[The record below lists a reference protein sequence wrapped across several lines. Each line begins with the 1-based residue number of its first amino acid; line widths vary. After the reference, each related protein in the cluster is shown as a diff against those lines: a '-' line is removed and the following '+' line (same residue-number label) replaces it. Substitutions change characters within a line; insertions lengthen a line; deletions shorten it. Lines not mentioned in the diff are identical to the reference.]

1 MANEVLELIYNQ
13 IPSAKDRVAL
23 ASTSHQM
30 RNVSNKYETVEHIIL
45 KPSDIDVAI
54 EHRATRVT
62 FWNGNLM
69 RELERMPRI
78 KYLNI
83 NNLKVTQLFTL
94 PPKLVF
100 LSCIGNALTSLPELP
115 PTLKELRCGRNE
127 LTVLPTLPPTLK
139 LLNCDE
145 NKLTQLPTLP
155 STLIS
160 LDCWHNQL
168 TELPSLPPKLEILH
182 CSHNRLRQLPP
193 LPKSLVE
200 LVSYRN
206 YLNLPS
212 NFKSLHPHLKIAY
225 TD

>member
-13 IPSAKDRVAL
+13 IPSAQDRVAL

-54 EHRATRVT
+54 AHNATHVT

-69 RELERMPRI
+69 RELERMPRV
-78 KYLNI
+78 KYLKVNH
-83 NNLKVTQLFTL
+83 LKLTQLFTL
-94 PPKLVF
+94 PPKLVS
-100 LSCIGNALTSLPELP
+100 LSCIDNALTRLPELP
-115 PTLKELRCGRNE
+115 PTLKELRCGLNQ
-127 LTVLPTLPPTLK
+127 LTLLPTLPPTLRI
-139 LLNCDE
+139 LNCDE
-145 NKLTQLPTLP
+145 NKLTQLPALP

-160 LDCWHNQL
+160 LDCWHNRL
-168 TELPSLPPKLEILH
+168 SELPDLPPKLKTLS

-200 LVSYRN
+200 LVSYN
-206 YLNLPS
+206 NHLNLPS
-212 NFKSLHPHLKIAY
+212 NFKSMHPHLKTAY
-225 TD
+225 ID